1 MPPERTDA
9 PDLTRG
15 QAAWNQFCDSLKR
28 IGDKIVAPTGAR
40 GERERAEGY
49 RYLLRLISAGHDLE
63 AEADRR
69 FPELRRMMTPIRK
82 FKGDGTDTLYREA
95 KLDENLV
102 YKYTIRRGD
111 DLFFSATI
119 YAYDEQD
126 TYYIVDHLI
135 DDDLVWD
142 EVFGERIAEIYLS
155 EKRPDGARNW
165 IELKGRR
172 PILFTREYFDTFVD
186 AIDLGTRRC
195 AAMQIECL
203 SEVPPLEHYDEEK
216 LETALQRVVDF
227 VEDATDVSL
236 GLSIFIGLNRIE
248 LEGGDADEASQR
260 KSERAGSM
268 TRIEEGELILDEAS
282 SDEYTPEELA
292 AMIDPKLV
300 RNNLPGPGIQYIGG
314 TFRLAPDE
322 VILVE
327 GKDVP
332 CRYWNL
338 QILTRYLESGDF
350 RHHKVGISNRDVV
363 KDADGSFR
371 IYAGDGDPGTVNW
384 ISTQGYANGQILIRT
399 LLADP
404 LMEATFRVIKAR
416 DIPAADR
423 RA

>member
-1 MPPERTDA
+1 MS
-9 PDLTRG
+9 DLTRS
-15 QAAWNQFCDSLKR
+15 QAAWNDFADALKR

-49 RYLLRLISAGHDLE
+49 RYLLRLISAAHDLE
-63 AEADRR
+63 AESDRR

-82 FKGDGTDTLYREA
+82 FKGDGTDTMYREA

-102 YKYTIRRGD
+102 YRFRIRRGD

-119 YAYDEQD
+119 YAYDEED

-135 DDDLVWD
+135 DDDLIWD
-142 EVFGERIAEIYLS
+142 NVFGEQIADVYLS
-155 EKRPDGARNW
+155 EKRPDGATNW
-165 IELKGRR
+165 IALKGKR

-186 AIDLGTRRC
+186 AIDRGERRA
-195 AAMQIECL
+195 AAMELECL
-203 SEVPPLEHYDEEK
+203 SEVAPLEPYDEAQ
-216 LETALQRVVDF
+216 LETALQKVVDF

-248 LEGGDADEASQR
+248 YEGT
-260 KSERAGSM
+260 SERKGSM
-268 TRIEEGELILDEAS
+268 TRIEEGDIILDEDS
-282 SDEYTPEELA
+282 SEEYSPEELA

-314 TFRLAPDE
+314 TFKLAPDE
-322 VILVE
+322 VILIV
-327 GKDVP
+327 GTDVP

-363 KDADGSFR
+363 KDEDEGFR
-371 IYAGDGDPGTVNW
+371 IYAANGDPGTKNW

-404 LMEATFRVIKAR
+404 LMEATFKVIKAA
-416 DIPAADR
+416 DIPAGDR
-423 RA
+423 RD

>member
-1 MPPERTDA
+1 MSDVSRA
-9 PDLTRG
+9 
-15 QAAWNQFCDSLKR
+15 QQAWNDFTESLRR

-49 RYLLRLISAGHDLE
+49 RYLLRLISAAHDLE
-63 AEADRR
+63 MESDRR
-69 FPELRRMMTPIRK
+69 FPELKRMMTPIRK

-102 YKYTIRRGD
+102 YRFTIRRGD
-111 DLFFSATI
+111 DLFFSATV
-119 YAYDEQD
+119 YAYDEAD
-126 TYYIVDHLI
+126 TYYIVDHMI
-135 DDDLVWD
+135 DDDLVW
-142 EVFGERIAEIYLS
+142 ENVFGQQIAEVTLS

-165 IELKGRR
+165 IELKGRN

-186 AIDLGTRRC
+186 AIDRGEKRS
-195 AAMQIECL
+195 AAMTLECL
-203 SEVPPLEHYDEEK
+203 SETAPLRHYDEAE
-216 LETALQRVVDF
+216 LEAGLRRVVDF

-248 LEGGDADEASQR
+248 YEGT
-260 KSERAGSM
+260 SERSGSM
-268 TRIEEGELILDEAS
+268 TRIEQGELVLDEDS

-314 TFRLAPDE
+314 TFKIAPDE

-350 RHHKVGISNRDVV
+350 RHYKVGIQRSDVV
-363 KDADGSFR
+363 LDEDGEFR
-371 IYAGDGDPGTVNW
+371 IYAAPADPGTINW
-384 ISTQGYANGQILIRT
+384 ITTQGNVHGQILIRT

-404 LMEATFRVIKAR
+404 LMEATFKVIKAD
-416 DIPAADR
+416 DIPATDR
-423 RA
+423 RAASRPRV

>member
-1 MPPERTDA
+1 MTDLSRA
-9 PDLTRG
+9 
-15 QAAWNQFCDSLKR
+15 QQAWNDFADALKR
-28 IGDKIVAPTGAR
+28 IGEKIVAPTGAR

-49 RYLLRLISAGHDLE
+49 RYLLRLVSAAHDLE
-63 AEADRR
+63 MESDRR

-111 DLFFSATI
+111 DLFFSATV
-119 YAYDEQD
+119 YAYDPD
-126 TYYIVDHLI
+126 DAYYIVDHLI

-142 EVFGERIAEIYLS
+142 NVFGQRIAEVYLS
-155 EKRPDGARNW
+155 EKRPEGARNW
-165 IELKGRR
+165 IELKGRD

-186 AIDLGTRRC
+186 AVDRGEKQS
-195 AAMQIECL
+195 AAMTLECL
-203 SEVPPLEHYDEEK
+203 SETAPLLHYDEDQ
-216 LETALQRVVDF
+216 LEAGLRRVVDF

-248 LEGGDADEASQR
+248 YEGT
-260 KSERAGSM
+260 SERRGSM
-268 TRIEEGELILDEAS
+268 TRIEEGELVLDEDS

-314 TFRLAPDE
+314 TFKLAPDE

-350 RHHKVGISNRDVV
+350 RHYKVGIQGSDVAL
-363 KDADGSFR
+363 DDDGTFR
-371 IYAGDGDPGTVNW
+371 IYAAPEDPGTINW
-384 ISTQGYANGQILIRT
+384 ITTQGNQNGQILIRT

-404 LMEATFRVIKAR
+404 LMEATFRVIKAT
-416 DIPAADR
+416 DIPSADR
-423 RA
+423 R